1 MNYPYAKPI
10 AKFLN
15 PNHIYHPLVHSK
27 TGEINL
33 DYEFPQWIPGKNWGV
48 HVLLSIKKMIH
59 LEQYYLLS

>member
-15 PNHIYHPLVHSK
+15 PNHIYHPLVHAK

-33 DYEFPQWIPGKNWGV
+33 DYEFPQWIPGKNWGI
-48 HVLLSIKKMIH
+48 HILLSIKKMIH
-59 LEQYYLLS
+59 LE